1 MMRAP
6 LPFATLLALLVA
18 CSSDPSDPATDD
30 SPTYGAV
37 LVLADQDL
45 RTVIEGQHKMFE
57 ATYADA
63 KLEIRYLPE
72 RELAQAMLN
81 DSVRAVF
88 GYFRPGGEQEAYFKK
103 RNLTPHIEPI
113 ATDGIA
119 VIVAKGSGLDSLS
132 LEQIRALLASTDS
145 SATKR
150 VALFDSRSGG
160 VVRSLVDSLFGGD
173 AVLLKN
179 AVAVENPQAL
189 VERVASDSTTI
200 GFLSFA
206 LISDLDDPAHK
217 ALRDRVELVRIQTTS
232 DSPALLPTQGSL
244 ADGHYP
250 LRRSIYMLVTEGKSG
265 LGTGFASFV
274 AGHKGQRIILKQG
287 IAPAHVPA
295 REVMIVTE

>member
-1 MMRAP
+1 MRY
-6 LPFATLLALLVA
+6 LPGCLSLITLLTA
-18 CSSDPSDPATDD
+18 CSSEPSDPASDD

-57 ATYADA
+57 ATYTDA
-63 KLEIRYLPE
+63 KLEVRYLPE

-103 RNLTPHIEPI
+103 RNLTPHVEAV

-119 VIVAKGSGLDSLS
+119 LIVSKNSGMDSLS
-132 LEQIRALLASTDS
+132 LEQVRALLTSTDS
-145 SATKR
+145 SASKR
-150 VALFDSRSGG
+150 SALFDSRSGG

-173 AVLLKN
+173 VARLKN

-189 VERVASDSTTI
+189 VERIASDSTAI

-206 LISDLDDPAHK
+206 RISDLDNPAHK
-217 ALRDRVELVRIQTTS
+217 ALRERVKLLRINAAPGT
-232 DSPALLPTQGSL
+232 PALLPTQGSL

-250 LRRSIYMLVTEGKSG
+250 LRRSVYMLVTEGKSG